1 MKVLAPYING
11 VSIGED
17 RYIFLDMGQREYN
30 YISGLY
36 RNFEK
41 SKMQRAKL
49 YIFVGSE
56 SDITYLRDL
65 MDLIKRNISLTK
77 GKSSGMRVNIY
88 SFDFKHRIRD
98 VLKGYEDLYHFDGA
112 DDVLFIYD
120 KNEGR
125 NDRWYLYNNIR
136 VQSHSMIGK
145 YNITIKSSKNDT
157 QVWWS

>member
-17 RYIFLDMGQREYN
+17 RYIFLDMGQREYI

-41 SKMQRAKL
+41 SKIQRAKL

-77 GKSSGMRVNIY
+77 GKSCGIRVNIY

-112 DDVLFIYD
+112 DDVSFIYD
-120 KNEGR
+120 KSEG
-125 NDRWYLYNNIR
+125 WYRYSNIR
-136 VQSHSMIGK
+136 VQSHSMAGK
-145 YNITIKSSKNDT
+145 YIITIKSSKNDT
-157 QVWWS
+157 QIWWS